1 MANTIKIKS
10 GSGTPTTSDIV
21 DKELA
26 FDRGANKLYINDN
39 GSIVDLTGSG
49 ATGDITAVT
58 AGTGLDG
65 GGSSGDVTLSVDVS
79 DFMSNGA
86 DNRVLTA
93 TGTDAFR
100 GEGNLTFDG
109 STLAVTG
116 GMSTTSAITA
126 GGVLSLQSELDFT
139 GNGNKIIDV
148 FTLANSNTFTIRHHN
163 PSGNLFE
170 NALQMTANAG
180 ASIYYNGSSRLE
192 TTTSGAQIRGNG
204 SMFTLLGTDHSYIQ
218 FFPDG
223 SSAGRKA
230 YIGQGSSSSDT
241 FTIANESSDADI
253 QIQVNDGGS
262 SITALRIDASD
273 NGSVFLKN
281 DNQVLYIGAG
291 NDIAISH
298 NGTNSVFNNNTGTLQ
313 IRNVA
318 ADTDMFLS
326 VNDGG
331 SHINAIQIDS
341 SNVGQVK
348 LPNDNQELR
357 IGASADLALWHNGSN
372 TFIENTATGNLYITN
387 AVDDA
392 DVIFQSD
399 DGSGGVTPYLTLDGS
414 ATEVDVHKNMRFD
427 DSKLAVFGNGGD
439 MYIYHDGTNNH
450 IRTDAGDMIL
460 HQNTDDKDIIF
471 KCDDGSGGVTPYITL
486 DGSATLIAM
495 HKDTY
500 FNDNLELYFGSHS
513 DVRLYYEPTNDDF
526 YIRNANGD
534 TKIRNEATDADIIF
548 SNDDGSGGN
557 MNYMVIDGGAT
568 SIDLLQDTR
577 LSATKKLFFDG
588 GGNSYV
594 HEESADNVMFFIG
607 GRNMLRL
614 HEGNGEVVVND
625 AQLDT
630 NFRVEGDSDSN
641 LLFTDAGNDRVGIGT
656 GSPNAKL
663 DLSAHT
669 STTSDGDGT
678 ATMTLSGQDSILL
691 EGHNG
696 GASGSNYGSIC
707 WIGGSRRRAMITSV
721 ADGSNDTDI
730 IGLSFYTQG
739 TDGSGDFFESFRLRH
754 NGEAHFDKD
763 VVAFSSTP
771 SDIRLKD
778 NFQKIYNG
786 LDVVTKLDGHTFNWK
801 KDDKRLSAGFK
812 AQEVEKILPHLV
824 DEKKLPLKSND
835 EKEYKTLRYEELIP
849 YLVEAIKEQQ
859 VQIEELKAKIGE
871 KNG

>member
-1 MANTIKIKS
+1 
-10 GSGTPTTSDIV
+10 
-21 DKELA
+21 
-26 FDRGANKLYINDN
+26 
-39 GSIVDLTGSG
+39 
-49 ATGDITAVT
+49 
-58 AGTGLDG
+58 
-65 GGSSGDVTLSVDVS
+65 
-79 DFMSNGA
+79 
-86 DNRVLTA
+86 
-93 TGTDAFR
+93 
-100 GEGNLTFDG
+100 
-109 STLAVTG
+109 
-116 GMSTTSAITA
+116 AI
-126 GGVLSLQSELDFT
+126 Q
-139 GNGNKIIDV
+139 
-148 FTLANSNTFTIRHHN
+148 
-163 PSGNLFE
+163 
-170 NALQMTANAG
+170 
-180 ASIYYNGSSRLE
+180 
-192 TTTSGAQIRGNG
+192 
-204 SMFTLLGTDHSYIQ
+204 
-218 FFPDG
+218 
-223 SSAGRKA
+223 
-230 YIGQGSSSSDT
+230 
-241 FTIANESSDADI
+241 
-253 QIQVNDGGS
+253 
-262 SITALRIDASD
+262 IDASE

-291 NDIAISH
+291 NDIAIAH

-812 AQEVEKILPHLV
+812 AQEVEKIL
-824 DEKKLPLKSND
+824 
-835 EKEYKTLRYEELIP
+835 
-849 YLVEAIKEQQ
+849 
-859 VQIEELKAKIGE
+859 
-871 KNG
+871 